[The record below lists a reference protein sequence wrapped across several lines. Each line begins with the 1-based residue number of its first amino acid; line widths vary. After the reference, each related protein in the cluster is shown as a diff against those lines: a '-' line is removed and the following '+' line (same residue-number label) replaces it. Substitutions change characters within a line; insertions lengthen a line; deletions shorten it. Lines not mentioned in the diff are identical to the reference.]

1 MYRYR
6 KEKLRVNHFWDIKGK
21 EKDDVILSVND
32 TRILREKELR
42 EKELRVL
49 PNIWCLFLIF
59 FFL

>member
-6 KEKLRVNHFWDIKGK
+6 REKLHVNHFWDIKGK

-42 EKELRVL
+42 EKELREKELRVL
-49 PNIWCLFLIF
+49 PTFNVYF
-59 FFL
+59 

>member
-1 MYRYR
+1 MYRYCR
-6 KEKLRVNHFWDIKGK
+6 EKLHVNHFWDIKGK

-49 PNIWCLFLIF
+49 PTFNVYF
-59 FFL
+59 